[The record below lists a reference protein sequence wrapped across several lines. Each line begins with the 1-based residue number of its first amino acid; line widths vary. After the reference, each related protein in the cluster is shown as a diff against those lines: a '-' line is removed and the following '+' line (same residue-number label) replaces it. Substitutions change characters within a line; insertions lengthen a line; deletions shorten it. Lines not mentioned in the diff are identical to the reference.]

1 MNRPPHSAVA
11 QARDVP
17 GDKAMWVFIYAEL
30 ATFLLFFLVFA
41 WLERGDPA
49 GFAAGR
55 ADLHPVLGLLNTLI
69 LLTGGALALAGVRR
83 LERRGGGPSRRAAR
97 WFRAAAATGLPFS
110 AVKLQE
116 FAGLF
121 AQGRHLSSSTFHFLY
136 FFLCF
141 IHLAHVWLGMAILL
155 LAVGRLRRP
164 LAEQERLGSWQAAA
178 SYWHMVDLV
187 WLVLFPLLY
196 LGGGR
201 P

>member
-1 MNRPPHSAVA
+1 MKPVDTVTQR
-11 QARDVP
+11 RDVP

-30 ATFLLFFLVFA
+30 VTFLLFFLVFA
-41 WLERGDPA
+41 WLERGDPS
-49 GFAAGR
+49 GFAAAR
-55 ADLHPVLGLLNTLI
+55 ADLHPELGLLNTLV

-83 LERRGGGPSRRAAR
+83 LEAAPATESRQAGH
-97 WFRAAAATGLPFS
+97 WFLAAAATGMLFS
-110 AVKLQE
+110 AVKLME

-121 AQGRHLSSSTFHFLY
+121 AQGRHLSSSAFHFFY

-155 LAVGRLRRP
+155 LAVGRGRRP
-164 LAEQERLGSWQAAA
+164 MAREERLSSWQAAA

-187 WLVLFPLLY
+187 WLVLFPLVY